1 MQPACVN
8 PGVCS
13 LHTIQNTDA
22 SITINQSTY
31 TDSINAIPLDQDL
44 LKDPQKR
51 LNDYEV
57 KLLRS
62 ALGQLNW
69 IANMT
74 CPDISFTVS
83 KVSSHIKE
91 ATVSHVKEINKLIK
105 HVKDT
110 PSSVTFPTLDIVST
124 RVVAFTDSSFNN
136 LDDGGSQGGQ
146 IVFLKDKFNRSCPIS
161 WRSTRVR
168 RVARSTLAA
177 ESLDFADGIDTA
189 SFVAKIAMEFQ
200 IIKPDSSTLAITDSR
215 SLYDAANTSTQ
226 ISDRRLRVEIS
237 AIRDAKDKG
246 EIEILWTSKDNQ
258 LADVLTKKGA
268 SSSSILEAIGRG
280 RLDLSC

>member
-1 MQPACVN
+1 M
-8 PGVCS
+8 
-13 LHTIQNTDA
+13 
-22 SITINQSTY
+22 
-31 TDSINAIPLDQDL
+31 
-44 LKDPQKR
+44 
-51 LNDYEV
+51 
-57 KLLRS
+57 
-62 ALGQLNW
+62 
-69 IANMT
+69 
-74 CPDISFTVS
+74 
-83 KVSSHIKE
+83 
-91 ATVSHVKEINKLIK
+91 
-105 HVKDT
+105 
-110 PSSVTFPTLDIVST
+110 
-124 RVVAFTDSSFNN
+124 
-136 LDDGGSQGGQ
+136 
-146 IVFLKDKFNRSCPIS
+146 
-161 WRSTRVR
+161 
-168 RVARSTLAA
+168 
-177 ESLDFADGIDTA
+177 DTA